1 MSDLLSIGASGL
13 KAYSR
18 AMSTIGDNIANA
30 QTPGYARRTL
40 ALRETAGGTQSALVS
55 RNVSPGGV
63 TIGGIS
69 RSVDKWLIDDAR
81 VSESDA
87 TRAATRL
94 SWMNRAE
101 DALSDDS
108 NGISTNLTKLFTTA
122 DKLTADPNNR
132 TLRAEFLQ
140 SAKDIASGFQS
151 SAKSLSDMSGGISG
165 AAQTSVGELNT
176 NLDAL
181 ERINDGLRKAR
192 PGSTNEAS
200 LMDERDRLVD
210 QIATQMPVSASYDDR
225 GTVTLR
231 AAPSGDTLVGNA
243 TVTHVAVASA
253 ADGRLSFSV
262 GGAAVDANSGNLAG
276 LSQAADH
283 VADQRAGLDAAA
295 TQFASQ
301 LNAAHQAG
309 TDANGNAGQPLFS
322 GTSAATLTATPL
334 SADQVAAANASGA
347 NGNMLTIGGMRG
359 ANDPE
364 AAWSGRLAEQ
374 AQATASAR
382 AQESAAWTRA
392 DGAAAAR
399 DNVSGVD
406 LDQEAADLLR
416 FQQAYSAAA
425 RTIQV
430 ARETMQALLSAI

>member
-30 QTPGYARRTL
+30 QTPGYARRRL
-40 ALRETAGGTQSALVS
+40 ALSEMASGTGSALVG

-63 TIGGIS
+63 TISGIS

-94 SWMNRAE
+94 AWMNRAE
-101 DALSDDS
+101 NALSDDS

-140 SAKDIASGFQS
+140 TAKDIATGFQGT
-151 SAKSLSDMSGGISG
+151 AKELASMSEGISG
-165 AAQTSVGELNT
+165 AAGTAVGELNT

-200 LMDERDRLVD
+200 LLDERDRLVD
-210 QIATQMPVSASYDDR
+210 QISTQMPVSASYDDK

-243 TVTHVAVASA
+243 TVTRVAVASA

-262 GGAAVDANSGNLAG
+262 GGAAIDPGSGNLAG
-276 LSQAADH
+276 LSQAANH

-295 TQFASQ
+295 VQFASQ

-309 TDANGNAGQPLFS
+309 TDANANAGQTLFS
-322 GTSAATLTATPL
+322 GTAAATLTATPL
-334 SADQVAAANASGA
+334 TPDQVAAANASGS
-347 NGNMLTIGGMRG
+347 NGNMLAIGGRRG

-382 AQESAAWTRA
+382 AQDSAAWTRA